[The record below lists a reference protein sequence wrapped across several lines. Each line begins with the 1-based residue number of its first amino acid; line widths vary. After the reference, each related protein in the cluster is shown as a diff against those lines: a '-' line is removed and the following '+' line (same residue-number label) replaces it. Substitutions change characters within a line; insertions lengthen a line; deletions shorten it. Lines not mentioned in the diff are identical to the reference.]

1 MRAPS
6 GTSATAASRLGKIF
20 CFMKTS
26 ACSISSQCVRGRSRM
41 GHVFGADELVE
52 FLASYEPEFNGG
64 FAKTAVFVMRGVR
77 DFRGV
82 IVADLWREGGDEHQ
96 GSLDVV
102 VDLFPIDFNAV
113 GAMFDK
119 AVAGVGKQ
127 LDGMQI
133 IKNHHRLKN
142 VQLKVALRSCK
153 ADGRIVAHHLSG
165 DHGERFALRG
175 IYFAGHDGRAG
186 LVFWK
191 RQFAETAAW
200 TGG

>member
-1 MRAPS
+1 M
-6 GTSATAASRLGKIF
+6 G
-20 CFMKTS
+20 
-26 ACSISSQCVRGRSRM
+26 SRM
-41 GHVFGADELVE
+41 DHVFGADELVE
-52 FLASYEPEFNGG
+52 FLASYETQFNRGL
-64 FAKTAVFVMRGVR
+64 AKAAVLVMRELRG
-77 DFRGV
+77 FRGV
-82 IVADLWREGGDEHQ
+82 IVADLRRKGGDQHQ

-102 VDLFPIDFNAV
+102 VDLFAIYFDAAGAV
-113 GAMFDK
+113 FDE
-119 AVAGVGKQ
+119 AVAGVGEQ